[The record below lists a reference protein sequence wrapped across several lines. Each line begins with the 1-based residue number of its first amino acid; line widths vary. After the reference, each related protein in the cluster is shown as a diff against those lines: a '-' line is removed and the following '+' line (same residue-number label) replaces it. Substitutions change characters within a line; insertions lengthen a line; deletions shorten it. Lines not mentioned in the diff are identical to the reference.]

1 VGTHT
6 VTVTDA
12 RIGEAVRFLV
22 AVSAFGATAVLARR
36 FLGFHLGIPGHAGV
50 GWMAV
55 LVFGYLATKRR
66 GAGTAIGLS
75 SAALSVPLGY
85 GHSFGL
91 TLLTFGAAGVLL
103 DLVFVLPLVRRNSLV
118 GAAIGG
124 AVAHMA
130 KFGVVSGSVL
140 IGGAVKNVALIGLG
154 IGALNHLLF
163 GLVGGFIG
171 AALYVGGRAALRRWS
186 GAAS

>member
-1 VGTHT
+1 MHA
-6 VTVTDA
+6 VTVTES
-12 RIGEAVRFLV
+12 RLGEAARFLA
-22 AVSAFGATAVLARR
+22 AVSAFGAAAVLARH

-55 LVFGYLATKRR
+55 LVFGYLANRRR

-103 DLVFVLPLVRRNSLV
+103 DLVFVLPLVRRNTLIGS
-118 GAAIGG
+118 AIGG
-124 AVAHMA
+124 AAAHLA
-130 KFGVVSGSVL
+130 KFGLVSGSVL
-140 IGGAVKNVALIGLG
+140 MGGAVKNVAIIGLG

-163 GLVGGFIG
+163 GLVGGLLG
-171 AALYVGGRAALRRWS
+171 AAFYVGGLAALRRWS
-186 GAAS
+186 GTAS